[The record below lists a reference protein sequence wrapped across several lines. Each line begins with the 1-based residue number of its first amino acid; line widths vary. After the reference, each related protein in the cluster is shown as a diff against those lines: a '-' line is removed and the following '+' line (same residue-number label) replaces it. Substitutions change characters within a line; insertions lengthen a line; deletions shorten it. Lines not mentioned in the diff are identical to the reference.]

1 MVRATTPTTLEPVRG
16 EIFGAERLAQ
26 HAQSL
31 AGAHRIYPRPTRKGA
46 PLLDRFEDNA
56 RALLQAYRALSEE
69 VQKERAISPA
79 AEWLIDNFHI
89 VDEQLIEIREA
100 LPSGYYRVLPK
111 LVGGPLA
118 DHPRA
123 YGIAWA
129 FVAHTDSRFDPALLE
144 LFLRSYQEVTPLTI
158 GELWAMSGLLRLVM
172 VENLR
177 RLA

>member
-1 MVRATTPTTLEPVRG
+1 MVRAVTPTTLEPVRG

-31 AGAHRIYPRPTRKGA
+31 AGAHRVYPRAARKGA
-46 PLLDRFEDNA
+46 RLLDRFEDNA
-56 RALLQAYRALSEE
+56 RALLHAYRALSEE

-79 AEWLIDNFHI
+79 AEWLIDKFHI

-100 LPSGYYRVLPK
+100 LPPRSYRVLPK

-123 YGIAWA
+123 
-129 FVAHTDSRFDPALLE
+129 
-144 LFLRSYQEVTPLTI
+144 
-158 GELWAMSGLLRLVM
+158 
-172 VENLR
+172 
-177 RLA
+177 